1 MKTLSTILFLTIF
14 YPLTSVSQS
23 ISFGPEVGFN
33 TVLLQKDD
41 LGNEFRLG
49 WNSGAAFNW
58 SFTEY
63 LSLRTGVYF
72 SQRHKN
78 YFGSDTSELNVFGF
92 DLNDLGIPGADFNV
106 YTKTSGVTS
115 QYGIEI
121 PIMASYDYKGFSIF
135 AGPYMHFMVRAW
147 TREKTETNIPFLQT
161 FNIDSLDPT
170 GFISFL
176 FPPAYEEDFSESS
189 SRKNLRTFDYGFKAG
204 MSYEANGFRTSGYYT
219 FGIPDYRVDRGAD
232 DLKNH
237 HYFSFSVA
245 YLIRIKKSGR
255 SSFQ

>member
-1 MKTLSTILFLTIF
+1 MKKLNSILFALTF
-14 YPLTSVSQS
+14 CPLISFSQS

-33 TVLLQKDD
+33 TILLQKNEF
-41 LGNEFRLG
+41 GNEFRLG

-58 SFTEY
+58 NITDY

-72 SQRHKN
+72 SQHQKN
-78 YFGSDTSELNVFGF
+78 YFGSDPYEFIVFGY

-106 YTKTSGVTS
+106 YTKTAGVTS

-121 PIMASYDYKGFSIF
+121 PIMASYNYKGFSVF

-147 TREKTETNIPFLQT
+147 TREKTETIIPFLQT

-176 FPPAYEEDFSESS
+176 FPPAYEENFTESS
-189 SRKNLRTFDYGFKAG
+189 SKENLRTFDYGFKCG
-204 MSYEANGFRTSGYYT
+204 LSYEANDFRTSGYYT
-219 FGIPDYRVDRGAD
+219 LGIPDYRIDRGANE
-232 DLKNH
+232 LNNH

-245 YLIRIKKSGR
+245 YLIRTKKSGR